1 MGKIELDEHG
11 EAVIIVPFQMRRLGR
26 RQAIVLDC
34 GKSVREIAKEPLPKA
49 IIMAHQ
55 YPGMLESGKYAT
67 VLELAQKL
75 KLDRSYVARTL
86 NLVNLAPAVIS
97 VIMEGKAPEN
107 LTIARLHQ
115 GFPDNWQE
123 QKQAFG
129 MA

>member
-1 MGKIELDEHG
+1 MEKIELDEHG

-34 GKSVREIAKEPLPKA
+34 GKSVKDVAEEPLPQA

-55 YPGMLESGKYAT
+55 YGGMLESGKYAT

-86 NLVNLAPAVIS
+86 NLVNLAPAIIR
-97 VIMEGKAPEN
+97 VIMEGKAPKN
-107 LTIARLHQ
+107 LTIARLNQ
-115 GFPDNWQE
+115 GLPDDWQE

-129 MA
+129 ME